1 MAALERGFA
10 LCKAAQLM
18 EGVGDAAQACVLL
31 DEAVVA
37 FRASLVALE
46 ADDPRR
52 ALIANQIASIAER
65 AEAARS
71 SVAPAA
77 PSTAAIAVDPATTP
91 AALRKRLDAL
101 TPVEEKSLRDRLD
114 SLYKDPEAQRRE
126 RESLEAAKR
135 KWMEQAGAL
144 GSDAGGGNSGFG
156 GADDLL
162 AAMADEIRAGQREA
176 VSLAGLG
183 DVPAAAAEGDAA
195 IASASA
201 DADVETPPAPS
212 EIDRLLALAE
222 AELLVPAAPDRSPGH
237 ASSSSSS
244 SSGDDEVDSEEEQS
258 EERRRRRRRRRRER
272 ERGAE
277 DDVTE
282 GDVDAILQALRE
294 GRL

>member
-77 PSTAAIAVDPATTP
+77 PSTAAIAVDPETTP
-91 AALRKRLDAL
+91 TALRKRLDAL
-101 TPVEEKSLRDRLD
+101 TPVEKSLRDRLD

-183 DVPAAAAEGDAA
+183 DVAAAAAEGDAA

-244 SSGDDEVDSEEEQS
+244 SSGDDEVDSEEE
-258 EERRRRRRRRRRER
+258 
-272 ERGAE
+272 
-277 DDVTE
+277 
-282 GDVDAILQALRE
+282 
-294 GRL
+294 